1 MVESRHVS
9 LVALLSSPESYSGK
23 RVRTAGVMRVG
34 FEHSALYLTKEQA
47 ELGIIANSVWLNLGA
62 YSEDGEELS
71 GRYVEVVGIFDP
83 GDKGHLRGWTASTGD
98 ISSLI
103 PLEPPSEVSK

>member
-1 MVESRHVS
+1 
-9 LVALLSSPESYSGK
+9 
-23 RVRTAGVMRVG
+23 MRVG

-47 ELGIIANSVWLNLGA
+47 ELGIIANSVWLNLGE

-71 GRYVEVVGIFDP
+71 GRYVQVVGIFDP

-103 PLEPPSEVSK
+103 PLTIPRQSRGDSECEPLKAAERGRYAAPCAP